1 MGNTVS
7 NIRVL
12 IADDHKMVRV
22 GLAAILEQTKHLEV
36 VGSADNGAEAVKMA
50 LTLRPDV
57 VIMDLMMPVMDG
69 VEATRRIRA
78 AAPEVKVLV
87 LTTFGTSDGIAH
99 ALDAGATGA
108 IMKNADYE
116 ELTDAIRKVARGE
129 RAISDE
135 ITRQME
141 TDPPV
146 PELTPRQKDIL
157 DSMIRGLNNPDIA
170 KEFGIR
176 RDGVKQHINAIL
188 SKIGAANRTEAVAI
202 ALRKHLLKI

>member
-1 MGNTVS
+1 MGNTVR

-22 GLAAILEQTKHLEV
+22 GLAALLGQTKQLEV

-69 VEATRRIRA
+69 VEATRRIHA
-78 AAPEVKVLV
+78 EAPEVKVLV

-99 ALDAGATGA
+99 ALDAGAIGA

-116 ELTDAIRKVARGE
+116 ELADAIRKVARGE

>member
-1 MGNTVS
+1 MGNKVR

-22 GLAAILEQTKHLEV
+22 GLAALLGQTKHLEV

-50 LTLRPDV
+50 LMLRPDV

-69 VEATRRIRA
+69 VEATRRIHA
-78 AAPEVKVLV
+78 EAPEVKVLV

-99 ALDAGATGA
+99 ALDAGAIGA

-116 ELTDAIRKVARGE
+116 ELADAIRKVARGE

-202 ALRKHLLKI
+202 ALRKHLLKV

>member
-22 GLAAILEQTKHLEV
+22 GLAALLGQTKHLEV

-69 VEATRRIRA
+69 VEATRRIHA
-78 AAPEVKVLV
+78 EAPEVKVLV

-99 ALDAGATGA
+99 ALDAGAIGA

-116 ELTDAIRKVARGE
+116 ELADAIRKVARGE

>member
-1 MGNTVS
+1 MGNTVR

-22 GLAAILEQTKHLEV
+22 GLAALLGQTKHLEV

-69 VEATRRIRA
+69 VEATRRIHA
-78 AAPEVKVLV
+78 EAPEVKVLV

-99 ALDAGATGA
+99 ALDAGAIGA

-116 ELTDAIRKVARGE
+116 ELADAIRKVARGE

-202 ALRKHLLKI
+202 ALRKHLLKV

>member
-1 MGNTVS
+1 MGNTVR

-22 GLAAILEQTKHLEV
+22 GLAALLGQTKHLEV

-69 VEATRRIRA
+69 VEATRRIHA
-78 AAPEVKVLV
+78 EAPEVKVLV

-99 ALDAGATGA
+99 ALDAGAIGA

-116 ELTDAIRKVARGE
+116 ELADAIRKVARGE

>member
-1 MGNTVS
+1 MGNTVR

-22 GLAAILEQTKHLEV
+22 GLAALLGQTKHLEV

-69 VEATRRIRA
+69 LEATRRIHA
-78 AAPEVKVLV
+78 EAPEVKVLV

-99 ALDAGATGA
+99 ALDAGAIGA

-116 ELTDAIRKVARGE
+116 ELADAIRKVARGE